1 MSWLASDNL
10 CSAIPLA
17 DRGTWMTSFWT
28 KAARMAAQVGDDRS
42 QSDVIRADFGAEQ
55 KPRPSI
61 RRDPPPLPKAAVPT
75 DDQLRLRLAEELEY
89 ARRMLSSMGDELSS
103 DGLIVSRHLA
113 ELQTID
119 IVGQM
124 IGHIAAVVRS
134 SDPPGAVE
142 AIGMGALKARLMR
155 RSVL

>member
-1 MSWLASDNL
+1 M
-10 CSAIPLA
+10 
-17 DRGTWMTSFWT
+17 SFWT
-28 KAARMAAQVGDDRS
+28 KAARIATDS
-42 QSDVIRADFGAEQ
+42 QTGSDVIRADFGADP

-61 RRDPPPLPKAAVPT
+61 RRDPPSLPKAVIPT
-75 DDQLRLRLAEELEY
+75 DDHLRLRLAEELDY

-103 DGLIVSRHLA
+103 DGLIVSRHIA

-124 IGHIAAVVRS
+124 LGHIASVVRS
-134 SDPPGAVE
+134 SDPPGAVN

>member
-1 MSWLASDNL
+1 V
-10 CSAIPLA
+10 
-17 DRGTWMTSFWT
+17 SFWT
-28 KAARMAAQVGDDRS
+28 KAARIAADS
-42 QSDVIRADFGAEQ
+42 QTGTDVIRADFGAEP

-61 RRDPPPLPKAAVPT
+61 RRDAPPLPKAAIPT
-75 DDQLRLRLAEELEY
+75 DDHLRLRLAEELEY

-103 DGLIVSRHLA
+103 DGLIVSRHIA

-124 IGHIAAVVRS
+124 LGHIASVVRS
-134 SDPPGAVE
+134 SDPPGAVD

-155 RSVL
+155 TRVL

>member
-1 MSWLASDNL
+1 M
-10 CSAIPLA
+10 
-17 DRGTWMTSFWT
+17 SFWT
-28 KAARMAAQVGDDRS
+28 KAAKLAAEINAD
-42 QSDVIRADFGAEQ
+42 SDVIRADFGAER

-75 DDQLRLRLAEELEY
+75 DDHLRLRLAEELEY

-103 DGLIVSRHLA
+103 DGLIVSRHIA

-124 IGHIAAVVRS
+124 LGHIASVVRS
-134 SDPPGAVE
+134 SDPPGAVQE
-142 AIGMGALKARLMR
+142 IGMGALKARLMR
-155 RSVL
+155 KSVL

>member
-1 MSWLASDNL
+1 MA
-10 CSAIPLA
+10 
-17 DRGTWMTSFWT
+17 SFWT
-28 KAARMAAQVGDDRS
+28 KAAGIAASCEEV
-42 QSDVIRADFGAEQ
+42 SDVVRADFGAEQ

-61 RRDPPPLPKAAVPT
+61 RRDPPPTLDAMIPT
-75 DDQLRLRLAEELEY
+75 HHTLRLRLAEELEY

-124 IGHIAAVVRS
+124 LGHIAAVVRS

-142 AIGMGALKARLMR
+142 CIGMGALKARLMR
-155 RSVL
+155 RILL

>member
-1 MSWLASDNL
+1 V
-10 CSAIPLA
+10 
-17 DRGTWMTSFWT
+17 SFWT
-28 KAARMAAQVGDDRS
+28 KAARIATDS
-42 QSDVIRADFGAEQ
+42 QTGSDVIRADFGADP

-61 RRDPPPLPKAAVPT
+61 RRDPRPLPKATIPT
-75 DDQLRLRLAEELEY
+75 DDHLRLRLAEELEY

-103 DGLIVSRHLA
+103 DGLIVSRHIA

-124 IGHIAAVVRS
+124 LGHIASVVRS
-134 SDPPGAVE
+134 SDPPAAIN